1 MSPSRNIALVVDSL
15 KPGGSERV
23 ASEMANYWA
32 RGGHRVSLITLK
44 KEPPFYELE
53 KGVRLEEL
61 DVASGSAHLLAGL
74 YNTYRRIRVLRER
87 LKKLNPEVVIGFFT
101 DINVLLVLATRGLG
115 MAVILT
121 ERNHPGLHL
130 VPLRWRIMRRRVY
143 PLADC
148 LVLQTSGAARW
159 FSHYRVRRAVIPNPV
174 REVRAAADRG
184 KPYILAV
191 GRLTRQK
198 GFDLLLK
205 AYARSGLYPRWSL
218 VVVGEGGERKSLE
231 KLASRLGVVDGVHMP
246 GLVKNI
252 DHYFSEASFFVLSS
266 RYEGFPNALAEA
278 MSAGLPPVA
287 FDCPYGPAEMIDHGE
302 NGFLVRAGDVESLA
316 RNMIDMADNPG
327 MAQEMGQQAA
337 ASVRGRLKQQAIMKQ
352 WDELAEELLAP

>member
-1 MSPSRNIALVVDSL
+1 MSPLRNIALVVDSL

-32 RGGHRVSLITLK
+32 GVGHRVSLITLK
-44 KEPPFYELE
+44 KEPPFYGLK
-53 KGVRLEEL
+53 KGVGLEEL

-74 YNTYRRIRVLRER
+74 YHTSRRIRALRDR
-87 LKKLNPEVVIGFFT
+87 LKRLNPDVVIGFFT

-121 ERNHPGLHL
+121 ERNHPGLHH
-130 VPLRWRIMRRRVY
+130 VPLRWKVMRRRVY

-148 LVLQTSGAARW
+148 LVVQTAGAARW
-159 FSHYRVRRAVIPNPV
+159 FSHYRVRKAVIPNPV
-174 REVRAAADRG
+174 RQVKATADLS

-191 GRLTRQK
+191 GRLTWQK

-218 VVVGEGGERKSLE
+218 VVVGEGGERKNLE
-231 KLASRLGVVDGVHMP
+231 KLASRLGVASGVHMP

-252 DHYFSEASFFVLSS
+252 DHYLGQASFFVLSS

-287 FDCPYGPAEMIDHGE
+287 FDCPYGPAEMIDHRT
-302 NGFLVRAGDVESLA
+302 NGFLVTPGDVESLA
-316 RNMIDMADNPG
+316 RNMIDMAGNPG
-327 MAQEMGQQAA
+327 MAKEMGQQAA
-337 ASVRGRLKQQAIMKQ
+337 ASVRSRQNPKNIMKQ
-352 WDELAEELLAP
+352 WDELTEELLSP